1 MAKKPSEPYKV
12 YGEIKRH
19 EKRTITKKVS
29 EGIGENA
36 TTRIVEEEVYVLTI
50 TGNSGEHVRLQKDA
64 PFESVVGSNVILTMK
79 ESQSK
84 LGDHGEE

>member
-1 MAKKPSEPYKV
+1 MPKKPNEPYKV
-12 YGEIKRH
+12 YGEVKRH

-36 TTRIVEEEVYVLTI
+36 TTRIVEEEV
-50 TGNSGEHVRLQKDA
+50 RLQKDR
-64 PFESVVGSNVILTMK
+64 PFDSIVGSNVILTMK